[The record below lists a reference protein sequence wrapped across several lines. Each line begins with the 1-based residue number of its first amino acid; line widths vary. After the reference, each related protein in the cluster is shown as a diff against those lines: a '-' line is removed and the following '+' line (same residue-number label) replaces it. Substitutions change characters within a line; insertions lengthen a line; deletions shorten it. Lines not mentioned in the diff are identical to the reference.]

1 MHYASMGISPK
12 NKNAVA
18 MAPPFVER
26 KEILSSRGN
35 EQSIY
40 SIKPLIIA
48 QHAKQ
53 AVTAAAAAAVSKKN
67 TKPLSAKK
75 SH

>member
-26 KEILSSRGN
+26 KEILSSRA
-35 EQSIY
+35 ESIY
-40 SIKPLIIA
+40 SIKPLIIGE
-48 QHAKQ
+48 QQKR
-53 AVTAAAAAAVSKKN
+53 AVAATALASVNKMNA
-67 TKPLSAKK
+67 TPLGTNQ